1 MVFFILF
8 WYHGPL
14 FLFLRFWFLVDDS
27 QHFNG
32 IQSGLS
38 LFVLFWFSPISLTCA
53 DHFYFADRVCD
64 PGPGSGLFLSGSF
77 FCSLISLNRSNALEP
92 DRTALLRFEQT
103 DKKKD
108 WTKKQ
113 TEKTEQANTKNKLVF
128 IAPIA
133 SNQTALYCYTLNF
146 KLKQTD
152 KQKTEINCDDIR
164 WSKMGCKSYS
174 VKPNG
179 NENYVV
185 YKYQD
190 NMENRWLKL
199 RVMLASGK
207 TE

>member
-1 MVFFILF
+1 MF
-8 WYHGPL
+8 
-14 FLFLRFWFLVDDS
+14 
-27 QHFNG
+27 
-32 IQSGLS
+32 
-38 LFVLFWFSPISLTCA
+38 A
-53 DHFYFADRVCD
+53 DRFYFADRVCD

-92 DRTALLRFEQT
+92 DRSALLRFEQT
-103 DKKKD
+103 DKKK
-108 WTKKQ
+108 TGQKSKQ
-113 TEKTEQANTKNKLVF
+113 KNRTSKHKKNKLVF

-185 YKYQD
+185 SKYQD